1 MAKDDRS
8 ALNPFTGKEHYD
20 KVNDDKFL
28 EECYGEYYKIVNKA
42 QIIDDSPE
50 GQLIYKVAR
59 NLINAVYDYLSSIGR
74 LDYVE
79 DYYDWEFHLL
89 SDDTV
94 NAFCMPGGKI
104 AVFSGILTIA
114 KNEEELAFVLGHE
127 MAHALLDHTRTRVS
141 AQNTHNTLATV
152 SWVGSFAFDL
162 IGLGEVGNLTRAAV
176 NTVSLGS
183 QFLLLNPW
191 GRDQELEADRLG
203 MLIIHWA
210 GYDITGVPEFWQKMS
225 GHNANNF
232 DFFSTHPADDKRIA
246 VMQSLVLEIE
256 EGIDYSKPVLGD
268 ASNSNNVFQIES
280 GQTKT
285 CKNCGHAEK
294 GDAVF
299 CTNCGTKFDESP
311 SCPHCGA
318 VIHEDD
324 IFCTSCGFKLKD
336 DGLKCPNCGETIKE
350 GDVFCMNCGNKVN

>member
-1 MAKDDRS
+1 MAKDHRS

-20 KVNDDKFL
+20 KVNDDQFL
-28 EECYGEYYKIVNKA
+28 EECYNEYYKIVNNA
-42 QIIDDSPE
+42 QIIDNRPE
-50 GQLIYKVAR
+50 GQLIYNVA
-59 NLINAVYDYLSSIGR
+59 NKLINAVYDYLSSIGR

-89 SDDTV
+89 LDDTV

-104 AVFSGILTIA
+104 AVFSGILSIA
-114 KNEEELAFVLGHE
+114 RNEEELAFILGHE

-141 AQNTHNTLATV
+141 AQNTKNTLTTV

-162 IGLGEVGNLTRAAV
+162 LGMGGVGDLTRAAV

-183 QFLLLNPW
+183 QYLLLNPW

-210 GYDITGVPEFWQKMS
+210 GYDIRGVPAFWQKMS

-256 EGIDYSKPVLGD
+256 DGVDYSKPVLGETP
-268 ASNSNNVFQIES
+268 NPNNVYKIES
-280 GQTKT
+280 SQTKT
-285 CKNCGHAEK
+285 CKNCGHVEK
-294 GDAVF
+294 EDAIF
-299 CTNCGTKFDESP
+299 CTNCGAKLDESLF
-311 SCPHCGA
+311 CPNCGGA
-318 VIHEDD
+318 INEGDV
-324 IFCTSCGFKLKD
+324 FCTSCGFKLIVD
-336 DGLKCPNCGETIKE
+336 ELKCSNCGQIIKE
-350 GDVFCMNCGNKVN
+350 GDIFCTNCGNKVN